1 MWNIPSHV
9 RSNVPSNV
17 PSGVPSNVPSQV
29 LVYLNDVHDGGET
42 VFPLANGSSSMK
54 AAATE
59 LAAAGVH
66 HSKDQTS
73 EPRLQA
79 AAKLLDTQAERAAKG
94 EGGLKVV
101 PTRGA
106 ACVFYTLGASGDV
119 DASSFHFGAS
129 VVAPC
134 AGKWTIQFF
143 KELPASARSP
153 AARKEYA
160 RRYHPLAKGR

>member
-1 MWNIPSHV
+1 MCELARPLCAWVIAV
-9 RSNVPSNV
+9 
-17 PSGVPSNVPSQV
+17 QV
-29 LVYLNDVHDGGET
+29 LVYLNNVHDGGET

-54 AAATE
+54 TAAAE

-66 HSKDQTS
+66 HSKDRIS

-79 AAKLLDTQAERAAKG
+79 AAKLLDMQAERAAKG
-94 EGGLKVV
+94 EGGLKVS

-106 ACVFYTLGASGDV
+106 ACVFYTLGQEGGI

-160 RRYHPLAKGR
+160 KRYHPLATSKGKAATAR